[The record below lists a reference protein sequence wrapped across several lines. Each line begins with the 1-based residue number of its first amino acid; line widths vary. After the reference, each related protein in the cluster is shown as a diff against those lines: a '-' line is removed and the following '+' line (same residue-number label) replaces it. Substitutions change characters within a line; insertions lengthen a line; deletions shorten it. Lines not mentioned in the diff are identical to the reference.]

1 MAFTQPQMD
10 AVANHALDYYVKGDA
25 FDQSIQ
31 DKPLLAALRAKQ
43 KNFPGGKGGISVPVK
58 GVYLDADAAF
68 FKGYSF
74 NDTVTFQNPS
84 LSQRAKYNYFEVHG
98 GITIT
103 FTELKQDGI
112 SVVDSAFGE
121 KTAKADEREITAL
134 TNLLDEKLDSMSE
147 GWSRKMNQMSWMDG
161 TQDSGKQS
169 PGILFFLSDTPTL
182 GTVGGLSR
190 VTYSWWRNR
199 AALGIVAGSDVLTQ
213 TLRKEVRQLR
223 RYGGKPNLILCG
235 SSFLDALEKEVAAK
249 STYSQTGV
257 AGKRDITSPSLFIN
271 GIGEFKYDPTLD
283 DLQGIIGGGV
293 DYSKRCYMIDT
304 DSIGYRVMDGEDN
317 KIHCPARPETQ
328 YAMYRSM
335 TWTGGMIAKR
345 LNSSGVYSIS

>member
-1 MAFTQPQMD
+1 MD
-10 AVANHALDYYVKGDA
+10 AVANHALDYYVKGEA
-25 FDQSIQ
+25 FAQTIQ

-43 KNFPGGKGGISVPVK
+43 KGFAGGKGGISVPVK
-58 GVYLDADAAF
+58 GAYLDADPAF

-74 NDTVTFQNPS
+74 NDTVTFQNPA
-84 LSQRAKYNYFEVHG
+84 LGLRAKYNYFEIHG

-103 FTELKQDGI
+103 FTELKQGGI
-112 SVVDSAFGE
+112 TVVDSAFGE
-121 KTAKADEREITAL
+121 KTAKAEESEIIEL
-134 TNLLDEKLDSMSE
+134 TNLLDDKLDSMAE

-161 TQDSGKQS
+161 TQDSAKQS
-169 PGILFFLSDTPTL
+169 PGILAFISDTPTL
-182 GTVGGLSR
+182 GTLGGLSR

-199 AALGIVAGSDVLTQ
+199 VALGIVAGSDTLTKK
-213 TLRKEVRQLR
+213 LRSEVRQLR
-223 RYGGKPNLILCG
+223 RYGGKPNLILAG
-235 SSFLDALEKEVAAK
+235 SAFIEALEAEVVAK
-249 STYSQTGV
+249 STYSESGV
-257 AGKRDITSPSLFIN
+257 SGKRDLASPSLFIT
-271 GIGEFKYDPTLD
+271 GIGEIRYDPTLD

-293 DYSKRCYMIDT
+293 DYSKRCYFIDT
-304 DSIGYRVMDGEDN
+304 DSIGFRVMNGEDN